1 MIQFKVV
8 EKGQPG
14 VTGGGEKKFYAQAK
28 RKGVLTLESL
38 SKEIALR
45 STMSEGDVT
54 GVLISMVET
63 MEVFLGEGYQIELGQ
78 LGSLRISISSTGET
92 TADEVSTHSI
102 KKARMLFRPGR
113 RIQKMLTTLLYSKS

>member
-38 SKEIALR
+38 SREIALR

-92 TADEVSTHSI
+92 TAAFALNHSS
-102 KKARMLFRPGR
+102 KRLKPQQLED
-113 RIQKMLTTLLYSKS
+113 QTTAA